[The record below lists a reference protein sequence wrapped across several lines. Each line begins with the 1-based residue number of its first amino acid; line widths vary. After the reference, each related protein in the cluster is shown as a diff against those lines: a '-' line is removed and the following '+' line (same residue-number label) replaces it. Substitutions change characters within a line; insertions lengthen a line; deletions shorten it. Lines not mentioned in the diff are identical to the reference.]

1 MPANLENSAVA
12 RGLEKVSFHSN
23 PKECTNYHTNALISH
38 TRKVML
44 KFLQASLQQYVN
56 RELPDVPAGFQEGRE
71 TRDQVANIY
80 RTIKK
85 ASKFQKNIYF
95 YFIDYA
101 KAFDAVDHHKLWDI
115 LKDMGLPAHLTCLLR
130 NLYAGQKAS

>member
-23 PKECTNYHTNALISH
+23 PKECTNYCTNALISH
-38 TRKVML
+38 TRKVMP

-71 TRDQVANIY
+71 TRDQVASIY

>member
-56 RELPDVPAGFQEGRE
+56 CELPDVPAGFQEGRE

-85 ASKFQKNIYF
+85 PSKFQKNIYF

>member
-23 PKECTNYHTNALISH
+23 PKECTNYRTNALISH

-56 RELPDVPAGFQEGRE
+56 RELPDVQAGFQEGRE

>member
-23 PKECTNYHTNALISH
+23 PKECTNYCTNALISH

-44 KFLQASLQQYVN
+44 TFLQASLQQYVN

-71 TRDQVANIY
+71 TRDQVASIY

-130 NLYAGQKAS
+130 NLYAGQKVS

>member
-23 PKECTNYHTNALISH
+23 PKECTNYCTNALISH

-44 KFLQASLQQYVN
+44 TFLQASLQQYVN

-85 ASKFQKNIYF
+85 ASKFQKKIYF